1 MGPKGV
7 HPGLFFKECGSCC
20 FCVGCGGVIFESVEL
35 IDSVE
40 VAGWCGSK
48 SLSSGEVEFVAERFR
63 AEGERHAEG

>member
-1 MGPKGV
+1 
-7 HPGLFFKECGSCC
+7 
-20 FCVGCGGVIFESVEL
+20 VGCGGVIFESVEL

-48 SLSSGEVEFVAERFR
+48 SLRSGEVEFVEERFR